1 MDSEDVV
8 IDLAQTA
15 LLPNPA
21 ESNSNINKTEENKT
35 QEEIEKRVSSN
46 TKNDDLT
53 TKELVDSQENE
64 EESEVVLDENVIND
78 VNNKDKLVINETKKE
93 IREETEA
100 TYAISS
106 SSEVST
112 IDDEGN
118 FFLIILVS

>member
-1 MDSEDVV
+1 MDSENVV
-8 IDLAQTA
+8 IGLAQTA

-35 QEEIEKRVSSN
+35 QEEIEERVSSN

-64 EESEVVLDENVIND
+64 EESEVVLDENVING

-93 IREETEA
+93 IRGETEA

-118 FFLIILVS
+118 FFF